1 VSDAPEDPEGPGA
14 SERPEAQ
21 DPADQE
27 LIPRTPGEPAWMRLI
42 GPIRS
47 ANAAFRAVLWAGGAA
62 LAIAAVVVLVRAVG

>member
-1 VSDAPEDPEGPGA
+1 VSDAPEGPGA
-14 SERPEAQ
+14 PERPQEPQ

-47 ANAAFRAVLWAGGAA
+47 ENAAFTAVLWAGGVA
-62 LAIAAVVVLVRAVG
+62 LAIAVVVVVVRALS